1 MARSPFTLAASVTSA
16 LPQAGVVAAGAL
28 TEGAAGRYDSALV
41 DLADGRRVVARVP
54 ADAEA
59 AAELLAEAR
68 ALRALTPGVRALLPF
83 RAPTLLGDMRV
94 EGAPGI
100 VVDFL
105 PGYRVD
111 AVHLPPGRGAASSLG
126 AALAAVHALPTSIVR
141 AEGLPSRS
149 SEQVRADVGSLVDRA
164 EDSDRVPFPLL
175 RRWRRAIA
183 ADELWGFEPRVILG
197 GISSAS
203 FVFDDVAEVPRV
215 TGLLD
220 WHGLQVGD
228 PAVDLHWLAG
238 APVAA
243 EDVFSS
249 YMAHSDRAPDPRTRD
264 RSRFY
269 AELEFAKWLLHGLA
283 IDRGDVVD
291 DAAELLSSLSEGVA
305 DDDVLGGGADADVD
319 DALTLIGRMPEGAP
333 SGIDTSMQTDAY
345 DPAELSFWTED
356 TETGAVPGGDA
367 RADDAESDTETGV
380 VRHADTR
387 TDGVSDAPW
396 PRHDEAPGVER
407 DEETDR
413 ASREA
418 LRRWRAR

>member
-16 LPQAGVVAAGAL
+16 LPQAGVVAVGAL
-28 TEGAAGRYDSALV
+28 TEGTAGRYDSALV
-41 DLADGRRVVARVP
+41 DLSDGRRVVARVP
-54 ADAEA
+54 ADADA
-59 AAELLAEAR
+59 ASEILAETR
-68 ALRALTPGVRALLPF
+68 ALRALTAGVRALLPF
-83 RAPTLLGDMRV
+83 RPPTLLGEMRL
-94 EGAPGI
+94 EGATGI
-100 VVDFL
+100 VVEFL

-111 AVHLPPGRGAASSLG
+111 AVHLPPGRGAATSLG

-141 AEGLPSRS
+141 SEGLPSRAP
-149 SEQVRADVGSLVDRA
+149 EQVRADVATLVDRA
-164 EDSDRVPFPLL
+164 EASDRVPFPLL

-183 ADELWGFEPRVILG
+183 AEQLWGFEPRVMLG
-197 GISSAS
+197 GVNPAS
-203 FVFDDVAEVPRV
+203 FVFDDVADVPRV
-215 TGLLD
+215 TGLLE

-228 PAVDLHWLAG
+228 PALDLHWLAG

-243 EDVFSS
+243 DDVFGS
-249 YMAHSDRAPDPRTRD
+249 YLAHSDRAPDPHMRD

-283 IDRGDVVD
+283 LGRPDVVD
-291 DAAELLSSLSEGVA
+291 DAAELLASLSTGVA
-305 DDDVLGGGADADVD
+305 DDDVLGHGGPDVD
-319 DALTLIGRMPEGAP
+319 DALTFIDRMPEGAA

-356 TETGAVPGGDA
+356 TDTGTLGNSTEEHAASDA
-367 RADDAESDTETGV
+367 ETGV
-380 VRHADTR
+380 VDETPAH
-387 TDGVSDAPW
+387 TDSGPLAPW
-396 PRHDEAPGVER
+396 PGAPADSADT